1 NHRQDRGRCRHLAG
15 QGSLRGG
22 RCGNH
27 QPGRSRP
34 KARPRNQETRRGARQ
49 TAAAGAGSLPQ
60 GRAARDRQLR
70 LGAAPL
76 RYFLDTEYNGWGGAL
91 LSLALV
97 PDEGDELYLT
107 LDWSGALD
115 PWVEKNVTPYLDMV
129 SDTLVSPRLTRADA
143 ARTMAHYLAGDAEPL
158 IVADWPED
166 VALFNA
172 LVVTGPGVMAE
183 VPEITFRVVQ
193 LPGFSTAANS
203 KVPHNALHDAR
214 ALRDHIVGM
223 E

>member
-1 NHRQDRGRCRHLAG
+1 V
-15 QGSLRGG
+15 
-22 RCGNH
+22 
-27 QPGRSRP
+27 
-34 KARPRNQETRRGARQ
+34 
-49 TAAAGAGSLPQ
+49 
-60 GRAARDRQLR
+60 
-70 LGAAPL
+70 

-97 PDEGDELYLT
+97 PDHGEELYLT
-107 LDWSGALD
+107 LACDGVLEQ
-115 PWVEKNVTPYLDMV
+115 WVERNVVPYLDSV
-129 SDTLVSPRLTRADA
+129 PHHLASPRLSRADA
-143 ARTMAHYLAGDAEPL
+143 ARAVAHYLAGDDDPL

-172 LVVTGPGVMAE
+172 LLVTGPGIMAE
-183 VPEITFRVVQ
+183 VAEFTCRVVQ

-214 ALRDHIVGM
+214 ALRDHILAM